1 MTQEPENPNPYLNS
15 SVIEEIG
22 DAMRRMRVLT
32 GRRMIGR
39 QALKRM
45 DNGLE
50 LSHLDVI
57 SVARRGEDVTIGMV
71 ADEMR
76 IDPSRAS
83 RIVGELVAQGVLE
96 RRVSQNDARRS
107 IIELTGIGRM
117 IVATAEATKR
127 DILHEVMGGWSG
139 EDIENFARLYQAF
152 TAGLENCLKAAED
165 DTNPPAAASL

>member
-1 MTQEPENPNPYLNS
+1 MTRKQEQPGSGLKPAI
-15 SVIEEIG
+15 IEQIG

-32 GRRMIGR
+32 GRRIIGR

-57 SVARRGEDVTIGMV
+57 SVARRSQDVTIGMV

-83 RIVGELVAQGVLE
+83 RIVGELVTQGVLE
-96 RRVSQNDARRS
+96 RRASQHDARRT
-107 IIELTGIGRM
+107 IIALTGLGHAL
-117 IVATAEATKR
+117 VATAEATKN
-127 DILHEVMGGWSG
+127 DIIHEVIGGWPA
-139 EDIENFARLYQAF
+139 EDIENFARLYHAF
-152 TAGLENCLKAAED
+152 TTGLETCLMDTGD
-165 DTNPPAAASL
+165 DPLTPA